1 MLTEYDKAISAA
13 IIALVGLGA
22 LIFHWSIPGWLTE
35 TNIMQVLVVVT
46 PIVVGLIP
54 NKVTTA
60 QQTQVLATV
69 GLTPADAAAGP
80 VMGSMNATQGVV
92 K

>member
-1 MLTEYDKAISAA
+1 MYTAYDKAIAAA

-46 PIVVGLIP
+46 PVVVGLIP
-54 NKVTTA
+54 NKATA
-60 QQTQVLATV
+60 AQKTQVLA
-69 GLTPADAAAGP
+69 DA
-80 VMGSMNATQGVV
+80 GVTA
-92 K
+92 KLPGA

>member
-1 MLTEYDKAISAA
+1 MYTAYDKAIAA
-13 IIALVGLGA
+13 AVIAIVGLLA
-22 LIFHWSIPGWLTE
+22 LIFHWSVPGWLTE

-54 NKVTTA
+54 NKATA
-60 QQTQVLATV
+60 AQKVEVLTNAGVIPPAT
-69 GLTPADAAAGP
+69 P
-80 VMGSMNATQGVV
+80 

>member
-1 MLTEYDKAISAA
+1 MLTTYDKAISAA
-13 IIALVGLGA
+13 IIAVVGLLA

-54 NKVTTA
+54 NKVTS
-60 QQTQVLATV
+60 QQKVDVLT
-69 GLTPADAAAGP
+69 DA
-80 VMGSMNATQGVV
+80 GVIPP
-92 K
+92 KAS